1 MTTIIKHPTA
11 SAHPPR
17 GDNPPRPLSKNEQQP
32 AHQAPSVETAYMV
45 MSVQALEA
53 PWLDNLL
60 AAIFSWITL
69 AGFIILPGT
78 FTSLETSDRL
88 GNTTGGKLVQD
99 AVKNIPILVVG
110 VGFCVLGTI
119 GSLRLWQKWRQNY
132 IWLMMHIFM

>member
-1 MTTIIKHPTA
+1 
-11 SAHPPR
+11 
-17 GDNPPRPLSKNEQQP
+17 
-32 AHQAPSVETAYMV
+32 MV